1 MVDTRFWVSEKAEQE
16 VEEMSYV
23 AMTYTTR
30 NREKVHSLPEETRN
44 KLIDKL
50 YENYQLPGI
59 LDMTIEEVLKL
70 PEK

>member
-23 AMTYTTR
+23 AMTYTTKNWEKYR
-30 NREKVHSLPEETRN
+30 NLSEEQQDRLTDILW
-44 KLIDKL
+44 K
-50 YENYQLPGI
+50 NYNLPGI
-59 LDMTIEEVLKL
+59 MDMTIEEVLKL